1 MDAKIRLHVV
11 GWYTPQNGSQ
21 SAKRVNFM
29 FDCTEFLARCPEVGE
44 MRNGTEFVIAL
55 VTQGLAQL
63 ERGAKP
69 ADEERL
75 EEVVSEGVDRAIR
88 EMRDIIAPV
97 ASAVLTKASSAKG
110 KVGEQMF
117 ETWVKD
123 IKTWECE
130 KVALTGHSGDFIH
143 THYDTGVRVLS
154 DAKNYAKKVPKHEQE
169 KLWSDMQ
176 TMGIQLGFLVS
187 MNSGIA
193 SKREG
198 VDIEVRSVAG
208 RNHVVVFLSN
218 ATVNKE
224 WVFVCLEVL
233 RLHQSCPSDSFD
245 LDAYLLPLREILDL
259 AKSTD
264 ADAEKMEKDIA
275 KRLAEHRKNVQ
286 THQQHIQ
293 RIIQNCLESHG
304 AKRPPPAETA

>member
-1 MDAKIRLHVV
+1 
-11 GWYTPQNGSQ
+11 
-21 SAKRVNFM
+21 M
-29 FDCTEFLARCPEVGE
+29 FDVNEFLARCPEVGE
-44 MRNGTEFVIAL
+44 MRNGTEFVITL

-63 ERGAKP
+63 ERGSKP
-69 ADEERL
+69 VDEERL
-75 EEVVSEGVDRAIR
+75 EEALADSVSEGVDRTIR

-123 IKTWECE
+123 INTWDCE

-154 DAKNYAKKVPKHEQE
+154 DAKNYAKKVPKAEQE

-176 TMGIQLGFLVS
+176 TMGIQLGLLVS
-187 MNSGIA
+187 MSSGIA
-193 SKREG
+193 SKRDG
-198 VDIEVRSVAG
+198 VDVEIRSVAG
-208 RNHVVVFLSN
+208 RNHVLVFLSN

-224 WVFVCLEVL
+224 WVFVCLEIL

-259 AKSTD
+259 AKSTE

-275 KRLAEHRKNVQ
+275 KRLAEHRKSVQ
-286 THQQHIQ
+286 THQQRIQ